1 MSILIETQR
10 PLKNHNLLVILGA
23 TASGKTKFAVQLA
36 KHYHGEIISADSRQV
51 YRELNIGSGKDLQE
65 YGNIPYHLIDI
76 VDPGYEFN
84 VFEFQRRF
92 VDAFTDII
100 QDNKL
105 PLLVGGSGL
114 YLEAA
119 LKGYRMIEAQEDPH
133 LRAQLSTFSEQALS
147 ELLLKL
153 KPQQHNSSNLSDRER
168 LIRAIE
174 IAEAEHSAALEE
186 QAPYPQIKAL
196 IIGIRWDRPLL
207 RQRITQR
214 LKQRFDEG
222 MIEEVEQLHQSGISW
237 QTLDFYGLEYRF
249 IAQHLQGKLNKNDM
263 FQKLNSAIH
272 KFAKRQDTWFRRMEK
287 NGSKIHWIEGEDED
301 QLLAT
306 ALKITE
312 PLI

>member
-1 MSILIETQR
+1 MSILTEIQH

-51 YRELNIGSGKDLQE
+51 YRGLNIGSGKDLQE
-65 YGNIPYHLIDI
+65 YGNVPYHLIDI

-133 LRAQLSTFSEQALS
+133 LRAQLSAFSEQALS
-147 ELLLKL
+147 EHLLKL
-153 KPQQHNSSNLSDRER
+153 KPQQHNSSDLSDRER

-174 IAEAEHSAALEE
+174 IAEAEQSAALDE

-222 MIEEVEQLHQSGISW
+222 MIEEVEQLHQSGVSW

-287 NGSKIHWIEGEDED
+287 NGSRIHWIEGDDED

-306 ALKITE
+306 ALEITA
-312 PLI
+312 P

>member
-1 MSILIETQR
+1 MSILTDTQR
-10 PLKNHNLLVILGA
+10 PLKNHNLLVVLGA
-23 TASGKTKFAVQLA
+23 TASGKTRFAVQLA

-51 YRELNIGSGKDLQE
+51 YRGLNIGSGKDLQE
-65 YGNIPYHLIDI
+65 YGNVPYHLIDI

-119 LKGYRMIEAQEDPH
+119 LKGYRMIEAQKDPH
-133 LRAQLSTFSEQALS
+133 LRAQLSAFSEQALS
-147 ELLLKL
+147 ERLLKL
-153 KPQQHNSSNLSDRER
+153 KPQQHNSSDLGDRER

-174 IAEAEHSAALEE
+174 IAEAEQSATLEE

-249 IAQHLQGKLNKNDM
+249 IAQYLQGKLNKNDM

-287 NGSKIHWIEGEDED
+287 NGCEIHWIEGEDED
-301 QLLAT
+301 QLFAT

-312 PLI
+312 SLI